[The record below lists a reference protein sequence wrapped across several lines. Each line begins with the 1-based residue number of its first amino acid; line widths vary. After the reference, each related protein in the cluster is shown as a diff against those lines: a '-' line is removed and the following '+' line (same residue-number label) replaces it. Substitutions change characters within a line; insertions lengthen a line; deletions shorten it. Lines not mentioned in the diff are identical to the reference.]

1 MDGPKR
7 SKEFAR
13 TLRRDLSLPEA
24 MLWRRIRGRQL
35 EGLYF
40 RRQHPIGR
48 YVLDFYCDAARLA
61 MEIDGS
67 HHGEGDQPERDRQRD
82 EWCAA
87 EGIETLR
94 IPAADVLA
102 APARCASL
110 IAQTALARAP
120 LIADRK
126 SIRRRG
132 PG

>member
-7 SKEFAR
+7 TKSFAR
-13 TLRRDLSLPEA
+13 TLRREMSLPEA

-48 YVLDFYCDAARLA
+48 YVLDFYCDAARRA
-61 MEIDGS
+61 VEVDGA
-67 HHGEGDQPERDRQRD
+67 HHGYGDRPIRDQERDA
-82 EWCAA
+82 WCAV

-102 APARCASL
+102 APGHCTRL
-110 IAQTALARAP
+110 ITQKALGRMA
-120 LIADRK
+120 LVSGRK
-126 SIRRRG
+126 SLRRRG
-132 PG
+132 HD